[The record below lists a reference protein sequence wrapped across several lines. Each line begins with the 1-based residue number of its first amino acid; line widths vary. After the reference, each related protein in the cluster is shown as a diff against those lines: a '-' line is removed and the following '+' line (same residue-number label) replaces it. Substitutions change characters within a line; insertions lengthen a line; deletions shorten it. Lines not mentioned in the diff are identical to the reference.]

1 MEAHPAWLS
10 ALPLTLLLGSHLL
23 ELADVT
29 ASEPRKR
36 EGEREDYLSAFRQR
50 LIQGAIATGASGI
63 MLAAF
68 FGLSAAAPPAGAGHG
83 NGHSDQGHG
92 NQEADAS
99 QGNSGGA
106 SQGNSGGGSQP
117 ATAQG
122 NAGGAPGDRGRSVGL
137 ERREAAGTLTDSN
150 ERPGWGCGDPNHV
163 HTGPAGGGGG
173 FDPCTFRVVTR
184 TLTSVSGTETQT
196 LTVTETE
203 TQTATTSSTETTTAT
218 TTSGT

>member
-1 MEAHPAWLS
+1 M
-10 ALPLTLLLGSHLL
+10 G
-23 ELADVT
+23 
-29 ASEPRKR
+29 
-36 EGEREDYLSAFRQR
+36 AFRQR
-50 LIQGAIATGASGI
+50 LIQGGIATGASGI

-83 NGHSDQGHG
+83 NGHADQGHG
-92 NQEADAS
+92 NQQTQAS

-106 SQGNSGGGSQP
+106 SQAAAGQGNSGGD
-117 ATAQG
+117 
-122 NAGGAPGDRGRSVGL
+122 APGDRGRAIGL
-137 ERREAAGTLTDSN
+137 ERREAAGTLTDSD

-184 TLTSVSGTETQT
+184 TLTTVSGTETQT

-203 TQTATTSSTETTTAT
+203 TQTATTSSTETTTAA